1 MTSITAHRGARG
13 LWPENS
19 LLGFREAAK
28 LPVAAI
34 EFDVHLTE
42 AGELIVIHD
51 ATLQRTVE
59 AEGPVRT
66 LTPERRRAVRLRGTD
81 EAPPLIDEVLAVL
94 APVERLALHVEIKHD
109 EAGRR
114 YAGIEALVAARLAQF
129 GVAPRVHLTSFD
141 TAVLAECRRVAPEIA
156 RLVSVN
162 ADWAAR
168 RGGLAGFL
176 DAVEGLV
183 GIVAVE
189 QNLLEREWKTATA
202 RLGRER
208 LCVWT
213 VNDEAA
219 LARWFASDVGHL
231 TTDRPDL
238 ALAAQARLPVS

>member
-19 LLGFREAAK
+19 LLGFREAAQ

-42 AGELIVIHD
+42 AGELVVIHD
-51 ATLQRTVE
+51 PTLQRTAE
-59 AEGPVRT
+59 AEGPVRA

-81 EAPPLIDEVLAVL
+81 EAPPLLDEVLGVL

-114 YAGIEALVAARLAQF
+114 YAGIEALVAARLARH
-129 GVAPRVHLTSFD
+129 GVASRALLTSFD
-141 TAVLAECRRVAPEIA
+141 TAVLAECRRVAPEIP

-168 RGGLAGFL
+168 RGGFAAFL
-176 DAVEGLV
+176 DRVEELV
-183 GIVAVE
+183 DIVAVE
-189 QNLLEREWKTATA
+189 QTLLEREWTTATA

-213 VNDEAA
+213 VNDAA
-219 LARWFASDVGHL
+219 TLARWLASGVGHL

-238 ALAAQARLPVS
+238 ALRAQAAAPVG